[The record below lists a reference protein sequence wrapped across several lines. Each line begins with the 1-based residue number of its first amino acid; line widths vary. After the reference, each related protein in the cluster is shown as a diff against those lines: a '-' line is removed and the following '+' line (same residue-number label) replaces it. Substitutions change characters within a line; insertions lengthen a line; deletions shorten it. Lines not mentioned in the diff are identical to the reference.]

1 VKKRYIAFSLIAII
15 ATVAIIFSGCKK
27 LNESTDLG
35 GGLIPPVDNINT
47 FDTSIT
53 VLTYNDTLKFMYDS
67 IRIGTNEEFFLGK
80 INNDP
85 FFGKT
90 DARLFLE
97 LKPPSYPFTF
107 LNKPTP
113 DSLKIDS
120 VVLVLDYAETYG
132 DSITPQTINVYEVNQ
147 SSNFTPDSAYLI
159 RTNNFT
165 YSNLLGTK
173 TVAPERLKDSV
184 KVRYDTTSHQLRIKL
199 NNTFGERLLFY
210 DSTSNL
216 ITGAY
221 ANDSVF
227 RSKFKGFALQ
237 SMSSGGSIMG
247 FDLAGGFT
255 KLAIYYK
262 YDKRVTSTV
271 PNFKDTVAYF
281 TFKTGLTGVNSA
293 AANYVI
299 RDYSGTPALA
309 SLNNGTAPDPVLY
322 LQNTPGT
329 YASLKIPDLGLIN
342 NRVIHRA
349 ELYMEQIYDYS
360 DSLYRS
366 PDFLYL
372 DAVDPTI
379 TANPK
384 MFRTIPYDLNFGSN
398 SSSLDYTSFG
408 VVPVM
413 STDLFGNRI
422 RTWKFNITRY
432 VQHVLT
438 QTQSLYELRLFP
450 AFRFYEQLGIPPAT
464 DFPTPIYI
472 NSTIAKGRIRL
483 GGNTGPLDT
492 NPGRMKLRLIYSKL

>member
-1 VKKRYIAFSLIAII
+1 VKKRYISFLLIAII
-15 ATVAIIFSGCKK
+15 ATVAIIFSACKK
-27 LNESTDLG
+27 LNDSTDLG

-67 IRIGTNEEFFLGK
+67 ARLGTSDEFFLGK
-80 INNDP
+80 INSDP

-97 LKPPSYPFTF
+97 LKPASYPNVFA
-107 LNKPTP
+107 NRN
-113 DSLKIDS
+113 DSLYIDS
-120 VVLVLDYAETYG
+120 VVLVLDYVENYG
-132 DSITPQTINVYEVNQ
+132 DSVTPQNINVYEVDQ
-147 SSNFTPDSAYLI
+147 SSKFTPDSAYLI

-173 TVAPERLKDSV
+173 NVIPQRLKDSV
-184 KVRYDTTSHQLRIKL
+184 KVFGDTTTHQLRIKL
-199 NNTFGERLLFY
+199 NNSFGQRLLDY
-210 DSTSNL
+210 DTSSNL

-237 SMSSGGSIMG
+237 SMNSGNSIMG
-247 FDLAGGFT
+247 FDLAGGGT
-255 KLAIYYK
+255 KLAVYYK
-262 YDKRVTSTV
+262 YWNKFPNLDTTVT
-271 PNFKDTVAYF
+271 YF
-281 TFKTGLTGVNSA
+281 TFKSDITGANSA
-293 AANYVI
+293 AANYVT

-329 YASLKIPDLGLIN
+329 YASLKIPDLALIG

-349 ELYMEQIYDYS
+349 ELYMEQIYDIS

-379 TANPK
+379 TTEPK
-384 MFRTIPYDLNFGSN
+384 MFRTIPYDLNFGSS
-398 SSSLDYTSFG
+398 SSSLDYTAFG
-408 VVPVM
+408 IVPVM

-438 QTQSLYELRLFP
+438 HTQSLYELRLFP
-450 AFRFYEQLGIPPAT
+450 AFRFVEQLGIPPAT
-464 DFPTPIYI
+464 DFPTAIYI
-472 NSTIAKGRIRL
+472 NPAVAKGRIRL
-483 GGNTGPLDT
+483 GGGNHPSQRL
-492 NPGRMKLRLIYSKL
+492 KLRLIYSKL